1 MERKK
6 KQKASIK
13 KNPVKSLKPINI
25 KLLVLEGE
33 KYLPLALITFL
44 KRRNKIP
51 AIIFILGKIYKMYRP
66 HRDSELGSD

>member
-6 KQKASIK
+6 NRKQALK
-13 KNPVKSLKPINI
+13 KTTVKCLKPINI

-51 AIIFILGKIYKMYRP
+51 AIIFILGKMYKMYRP